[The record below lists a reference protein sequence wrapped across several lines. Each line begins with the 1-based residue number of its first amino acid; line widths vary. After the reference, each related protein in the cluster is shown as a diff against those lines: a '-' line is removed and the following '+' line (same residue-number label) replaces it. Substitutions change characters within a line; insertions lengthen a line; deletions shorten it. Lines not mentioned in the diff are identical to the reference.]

1 MQSYR
6 QKLKEF
12 KTWAQIKSPQIIR
25 PALSYTLGWLSP
37 ELLGTGF
44 RMVEVSDF
52 AMKANVPAVALNL
65 DAKQELH
72 QGLILNAAL
81 ELSKTFINRH
91 LTEVYYQ
98 IESSEIKISKKQKWM
113 VDLQLFLEVKDVVLD
128 DFFSELQ
135 QKQKAQ
141 LILNIQLEL
150 GNSKKT
156 DSIELKLNCSAINMI
171 TSKV

>member
-12 KTWAQIKSPQIIR
+12 KTWAQIKSPQLIR
-25 PALSYTLGWLSP
+25 PALNYTLGWLSP

-44 RMVEVSDF
+44 RMIEVSDF
-52 AMKANVPAVALNL
+52 AMKANVPAVASNL
-65 DAKQELH
+65 DANQELH
-72 QGLILNAAL
+72 QGLIVNAAM

-98 IESSEIKISKKQKWM
+98 IDSSEIKISKKQKWPE
-113 VDLQLFLEVKDVVLD
+113 DLHLFLQVKNVILD

-135 QKQKAQ
+135 QKKKAQ
-141 LILNIQLEL
+141 LVLNIQLEI
-150 GNSKKT
+150 GNSKKADT
-156 DSIELKLNCSAINMI
+156 VELKLNCSAINML
-171 TSKV
+171 TSKA